1 MEQRHQRGTAVCPS
15 FNYSLGTQ
23 PVPACSNKVHFKA
36 AAHYTEKTIFFP
48 SLPLFLNHFPG
59 REKTT
64 SPARFEGNIIPAV
77 EDSGVTGTVCYGM
90 DCKLLL

>member
-36 AAHYTEKTIFFP
+36 AAHYTEKTIFP
-48 SLPLFLNHFPG
+48 SLPLFFKPFPG
-59 REKTT
+59 REKTIL
-64 SPARFEGNIIPAV
+64 PARFEGNIIPVV

>member
-36 AAHYTEKTIFFP
+36 AAHYTEKTIFSKPTSFFKNIFLEEKRP
-48 SLPLFLNHFPG
+48 SCQHALKETLFLLW
-59 REKTT
+59 R
-64 SPARFEGNIIPAV
+64 
-77 EDSGVTGTVCYGM
+77 TVGSLGQSANGM